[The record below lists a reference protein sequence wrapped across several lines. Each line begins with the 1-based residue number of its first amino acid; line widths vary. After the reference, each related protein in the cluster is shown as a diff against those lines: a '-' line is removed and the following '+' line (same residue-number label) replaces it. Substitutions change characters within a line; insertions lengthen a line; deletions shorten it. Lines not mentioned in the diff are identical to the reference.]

1 MERIRLERR
10 PGWEKIVESQGLLF
24 HHVDGE
30 IYWDESACYHFNA
43 GEINVLERATAELQR
58 LALDAVDHVIEKKR
72 YAEFAI
78 SPEFIP
84 LIERSWDRDEWCL
97 YGRFDFM
104 YDGESEPKML
114 EYNADTP
121 TALLESSVIQWYWL
135 EERFPHAD
143 QFNSI
148 HEKLIERWKHLG
160 LSGHLHFACA
170 EGNLEDLGN
179 LEYMRDTAIQAGFS
193 TSQLYMEEIGLAEP
207 SNEFVDRER
216 RPIRTMFKLYPWE
229 WMAEEEF
236 GRFVPNASW
245 RVIEPAWKMI
255 LSNKSILP
263 VLWELNPG
271 HPNLLPASFDA
282 RDLAEPYIQKPKLSR
297 EGANV
302 TLYREGRITTTQ
314 GLYGKEG
321 YVYQSL
327 VPAAS
332 FDGHYAVLGSWVIG
346 DEPAGICIRED
357 ATEVTTN
364 TSRFIPHYFTE

>member
-10 PGWEKIVESQGLLF
+10 PGWEKIVEEQGLLF

-30 IYWDESACYHFNA
+30 IYWDESACYHFHA
-43 GEINVLERATAELQR
+43 REIDVLERATAELQA
-58 LALDAVDHVIEKKR
+58 LALEAVEHVIHKKR

-78 SPEFIP
+78 HPALVP
-84 LIERSWDRDEWCL
+84 LIEKSWEGDEWCL

-104 YDGESEPKML
+104 YDGNSQPKML

-135 EERFPHAD
+135 EERFPDAD

-148 HEKLIERWKHLG
+148 HEKLIDRWRQLG
-160 LSGHLHFACA
+160 IAGHVHFACA
-170 EGNLEDLGN
+170 HGNLEDLGN
-179 LEYMRDTAIQAGFS
+179 VEYMRDTAIQAGFP
-193 TSQLYMEEIGLAEP
+193 TSQLYMEEIGITERDH
-207 SNEFVDRER
+207 EFVDKEG

-229 WMAEEEF
+229 WMADEEF
-236 GRFVPNASW
+236 GRFLPDASW

-255 LSNKSILP
+255 LSNKAILP

-271 HPNLLPASFDA
+271 HPNLLPASLEA

-302 TLYREGRITTTQ
+302 TLYRPEGITTTQ

-327 VPAAS
+327 VPAAN
-332 FDGHYAVLGSWVIG
+332 FDGHFVVLGSWVIG
-346 DEPAGICIRED
+346 DEPAGICLRED

-364 TSRFIPHYFTE
+364 TSRFVPHYFTE

>member
-10 PGWEKIVESQGLLF
+10 PGWETIVERQGLLF

-30 IYWDESACYHFNA
+30 IYWDESACYRFHSA
-43 GEINVLERATAELQR
+43 EISELERATSDLHQ
-58 LALDAVDHVIEKKR
+58 LALAAVDHVIEKKR

-78 SPEFIP
+78 PPAFVP
-84 LIERSWDRDEWCL
+84 LIERSWEMDEWCF

-104 YDGESEPKML
+104 YDGESPPKML

-135 EERFPHAD
+135 LDRFPNAD

-148 HEKLIERWKHLG
+148 HEKLIARWKELG
-160 LSGHLHFACA
+160 IDGHIHFACA
-170 EGNLEDLGN
+170 DGNLEDLGN
-179 LEYMRDTAIQAGFS
+179 VEYMRDTAIQAGFS
-193 TSQLYMEEIGLAEP
+193 TSQLYMEDIGLAEP
-207 SNEFVDRER
+207 SREFVDREGH
-216 RPIRTMFKLYPWE
+216 PIRTMFKLYPWE

-236 GRFVPNASW
+236 GRSVPNASW

-271 HPNLLPASFDA
+271 HPNLLPASFEP
-282 RDLAEPYIQKPKLSR
+282 RDLPEPYIQKPRFSR

-302 TLYREGRITTTQ
+302 TLYREGSIQTTQ

-332 FDGHYAVLGSWVIG
+332 FDGHFAVLGSWVIG

-357 ATEVTTN
+357 ATEITTN
-364 TSRFIPHYFTE
+364 TSRFVPHYFSE